1 MELTFNKEGKR
12 FYTEFKLT
20 KDANLH
26 LEFKKGTSINIYQNT
41 IDGGKYDYV
50 EGSSEYFGDVIDI
63 DITALV
69 YPKMIKVVSQIEPT
83 YAAVISDGEVT
94 EIKAQSKEIEVT
106 ANGTTVVEPDAGFA
120 YLNKVS
126 VKTNVEQSG
135 GSASTMEYLDL
146 TGLQTMQLSY
156 ISTCA
161 QELSLR
167 MTMQGQEVATLGPA
181 AQLISQ
187 ASAASKICAKIDFD
201 APIIMI
207 MGGTRQDSTI
217 RDYLVS
223 KVAELASIP
232 RITKEE
238 FYAL

>member
-83 YAAVISDGEVT
+83 YAAVVNDGEVT
-94 EIKAQSKEIEVT
+94 EIKSQSKEIEVT

-120 YLNKVS
+120 YLNKVN
-126 VKTNVEQSG
+126 VKTNVPTSGEGG
-135 GSASTMEYLDL
+135 GSASGSTWRYFDVSKVTNKASLQPIALLIKTDTFLLPYSALFL
-146 TGLQTMQLSY
+146 TKS
-156 ISTCA
+156 
-161 QELSLR
+161 
-167 MTMQGQEVATLGPA
+167 
-181 AQLISQ
+181 
-187 ASAASKICAKIDFD
+187 DFV
-201 APIIMI
+201 
-207 MGGTRQDSTI
+207 SI
-217 RDYLVS
+217 RDYITAIGVTPFVI
-223 KVAELASIP
+223 KGPEMDEKIDMTAIDEVMNELGAKE
-232 RITKEE
+232 ITEEE
-238 FYAL
+238 FYNLNA